1 MSNVNASLSP
11 LPLSG
16 GSINSDAGNSAPVGG
31 RRRSKKLRL
40 VKKKTVKRM
49 LKKMGLKLRG
59 GNGSPMAAGAVGSV
73 VVPDDKPASKDAESE
88 SDEESKVGAR
98 RRRGGKKSRKTRRGK
113 KSLFGLKY

>member
-1 MSNVNASLSP
+1 MNANHELSP
-11 LPLSG
+11 LPVSG
-16 GSINSDAGNSAPVGG
+16 GSASALSPGAVGG

>member
-1 MSNVNASLSP
+1 MSSVEPYTL
-11 LPLSG
+11 
-16 GSINSDAGNSAPVGG
+16 NSTAGNSAPVSGG

-59 GNGSPMAAGAVGSV
+59 GNANPMAAGAVGAE
-73 VVPDDKPASKDAESE
+73 VVPDDDSPVDPETPSK
-88 SDEESKVGAR
+88 GGR
-98 RRRGGKKSRKTRRGK
+98 RRRVSRKTRRGR